1 MVDNMFEIVLDPLF
15 PPKEPRSGSNN
26 NLFELIY
33 SETMLVNERPF
44 NIRSP
49 FSAPLYPIKAFEQ
62 SKYRSRQSHAQ
73 TFDRRNGSP
82 TDSPTLHSN
91 KGRATSV
98 EPKFNSALFIN
109 NLDST
114 YKNLQM
120 HVNLKNALAYMD
132 LETVTVQISRILDL
146 LEKPELFQ
154 PNQLKTA
161 CKIIDIV
168 ARSIGQ
174 GILSDNELA
183 RKIARLLGLPKLQKE
198 VRITLVSLTA
208 LWDF

>member
-1 MVDNMFEIVLDPLF
+1 
-15 PPKEPRSGSNN
+15 
-26 NLFELIY
+26 
-33 SETMLVNERPF
+33 
-44 NIRSP
+44 
-49 FSAPLYPIKAFEQ
+49 
-62 SKYRSRQSHAQ
+62 
-73 TFDRRNGSP
+73 
-82 TDSPTLHSN
+82 
-91 KGRATSV
+91 
-98 EPKFNSALFIN
+98 
-109 NLDST
+109 
-114 YKNLQM
+114 M

-198 VRITLVSLTA
+198 VRITLVSLAA